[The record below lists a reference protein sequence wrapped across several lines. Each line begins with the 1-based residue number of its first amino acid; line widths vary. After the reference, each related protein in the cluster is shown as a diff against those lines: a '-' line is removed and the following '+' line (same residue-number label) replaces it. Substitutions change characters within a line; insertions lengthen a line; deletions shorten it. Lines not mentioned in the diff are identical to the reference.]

1 MKSIEYTRNPTAS
14 DIDFITK
21 QINQETSEY
30 GEVYP
35 FAFFMRDDDSKII
48 AGANGFILYGK
59 IYTDQLWVDKQCG
72 IQGIASK
79 LMDKVHQ
86 LGKEQKCI
94 MATIST
100 MSFQNAVKF
109 YEKLGYEK
117 DFERFGHIE
126 NSSCIFM
133 RKTL

>member
-1 MKSIEYTRNPTAS
+1 MNIGYTKKPLTN
-14 DIDFITK
+14 DIDFLTQ

-30 GEVYP
+30 GEAYP
-35 FAFFMRDDDSKII
+35 FAFFIRDDDSNIK

-59 IYTDQLWVDKQCG
+59 IYTDQLWVDKQYRK
-72 IQGIASK
+72 QGIASK
-79 LMDKVHQ
+79 LMDKIHK
-86 LGKEQKCI
+86 LGKEQKCT

-133 RKTL
+133 RKIL